1 MTVNQRI
8 MEHLEKTSNIKFK
21 GLSPNLNLSQGATP
35 PPPPAPTL
43 TTLPTT
49 PDNRKKRV
57 IEHLTSSGANFDL
70 SSLNEEKR
78 KQKIEEHIRK
88 TRS

>member
-8 MEHLEKTSNIKFK
+8 MEHLEKTSNIKFRF
-21 GLSPNLNLSQGATP
+21 SFPNLKLSQGATP
-35 PPPPAPTL
+35 PAPPPTL
-43 TTLPTT
+43 ATLSTT
-49 PDNRKKRV
+49 PGSRKKRV
-57 IEHLTSSGANFDL
+57 MEHLTLSGSNFDL
-70 SSLNEEKR
+70 SSLNLQKR

>member
-8 MEHLEKTSNIKFK
+8 MEHLEKTSNIKFRRS
-21 GLSPNLNLSQGATP
+21 SPNLKLSQEATLP
-35 PPPPAPTL
+35 PPPPTL

-49 PDNRKKRV
+49 PDSRKKRV
-57 IEHLTSSGANFDL
+57 MEHLTLSGANFDL
-70 SSLNEEKR
+70 SSLNSQKR
-78 KQKIEEHIRK
+78 KQKVEDHVSK